1 MSKKYIAQNNV
12 SNFVYP
18 NNTLTQYDVEIIHD
32 LKEDTVTGTVSN
44 FTMTNSGSN
53 LIVSFNYTW
62 NLNTAEPFIN
72 NIGQISLLSL
82 HMMTPDKLY
91 FKPWI
96 NVGYVSD
103 ANTSLTTKSGTA
115 SFTITPAMAGTSSFN
130 SGDYFYEVR
139 FIGHRSI
146 YAVPMQS
153 TEIAATPTPTPT
165 PTPSATP
172 GYIPSTP
179 TPTPTP
185 SSTPSG
191 GSLFSIGSA
200 PVVGSTSCGIIG
212 STPPLYLDGSDFS
225 IFSSNGGCMSGVY
238 GTVNYIRDAVGNPI
252 SGTFYFVWY
261 GGSCSLTTYK
271 STVGH
276 LTLNPTQC

>member
-44 FTMTNSGSN
+44 FTMSNSGSN
-53 LIVSFNYTW
+53 VIVSFDYTW

-72 NIGQISLLSL
+72 NTGQLNVLSL

-96 NVGYVSD
+96 NVGYISD

-115 SFTITPAMAGTSSFN
+115 SFTVTPAMASTTSFV

-146 YAVPMQS
+146 YAVPMQ
-153 TEIAATPTPTPT
+153 AADILPTPTPT
-165 PTPSATP
+165 PTATP
-172 GYIPSTP
+172 TPTPGLSPTSTP

-191 GSLFSIGSA
+191 GGGSYNYYSITKYQCHQPSPCTLYEADLFGRTTN
-200 PVVGSTSCGIIG
+200 PFTLTNGYYYNNGDGFVYLVNFSTAGP
-212 STPPLYLDGSDFS
+212 TYDVDLDGSAS
-225 IFSSNGGCMSGVY
+225 R
-238 GTVNYIRDAVGNPI
+238 GTNCI
-252 SGTFYFVWY
+252 
-261 GGSCSLTTYK
+261 LTC
-271 STVGH
+271 
-276 LTLNPTQC
+276 QI